1 MAASAI
7 SLNKLEPPRTE
18 KGPELLIAGL
28 GERYTS
34 ETSGRIP
41 AQWERF
47 ARYLGRIPGQV
58 GSAAYGVLCKLDED
72 GNLEHDVKY
81 ITGVEVSDIAKIPA
95 GWSHV
100 RIPAREYAV
109 FSHRENISTIRRTW
123 STIHRWLPKSGM
135 KVADAPQFERYG
147 ESFNGA
153 TGDGGV
159 EIWIPIV
166 A

>member
-7 SLNKLEPPRTE
+7 SLKKLEPPRTE
-18 KGPELLIAGL
+18 KGRELLIAGL

-47 ARYLGRIPGQV
+47 ARYVGRIPGQV
-58 GSAAYGVLCKLDED
+58 GSAAYGVLCKLDDELD
-72 GNLEHDVKY
+72 HDVKY
-81 ITGVEVSDIAKIPA
+81 ITGVEVSDTANLPA

-100 RIPAREYAV
+100 RIPARPYAV

-135 KVADAPQFERYG
+135 KVADAPQFERYS
-147 ESFNGA
+147 ESYNAA
-153 TGDGGV
+153 TGEGGV

>member
-1 MAASAI
+1 MQHALA
-7 SLNKLEPPRTE
+7 NKLESPRTE

-47 ARYLGRIPGQV
+47 ARYIGKFPGQV
-58 GSAAYGVLCKLDED
+58 GKAAYGVLCKLDD
-72 GNLEHDVKY
+72 AGHLEHDIKY
-81 ITGVEVSDIAKIPA
+81 VTGVEVSDLAQVPA
-95 GWSHV
+95 EWSRV
-100 RIPAREYAV
+100 RIPAHKYAV
-109 FSHRENISTIRRTW
+109 FTHRDNVSTIRQTW
-123 STIHRWLPKSGM
+123 STIHRWLPKSKW

-159 EIWIPIV
+159 EIWIPIL
-166 A
+166 

>member
-7 SLNKLEPPRTE
+7 SLTKLEPPRTE

-47 ARYLGRIPGQV
+47 TRYLGRVPEQV
-58 GSAAYGVLCKLDED
+58 GSATYGVLCKLDEE
-72 GNLEHDVKY
+72 GHLEHDIKY
-81 ITGVEVSDIAKIPA
+81 ITGVEVSDVANIPA

-100 RIPAREYAV
+100 RIPARPYAV
-109 FSHRENISTIRRTW
+109 FSHRENVSTIRRTW

-147 ESFNGA
+147 ETFNGA
-153 TGDGGV
+153 TGEGGV